1 MMLLSGAWWAQKLTG
16 IIPQALGIAV
26 FLTATIGLVTGGLAW
41 LRHDAR
47 MDERNVAA
55 GKIASARL
63 QEVAKLRLRERTSEA
78 IGADQAAKFAV
89 QLAASE
95 GARMTL
101 EVQLAA
107 MKRNPVCWP
116 KALVGDLNK

>member
-1 MMLLSGAWWAQKLTG
+1 MMLLSGAWWVQKLTG
-16 IIPQALGIAV
+16 IIPQALGIAMLAV
-26 FLTATIGLVTGGLAW
+26 AAVGLVTSGLAW

-47 MDERNVAA
+47 ADADAGWSVKLANVRA
-55 GKIASARL
+55 
-63 QEVAKLRLRERTSEA
+63 QEATKLRLRERTSEA
-78 IGADQAAKFAV
+78 IGADQAAKWATS
-89 QLAASE
+89 LAASE